1 MSSVLDAMT
10 RRFNVGDY
18 GGGDEP
24 AAKGASLSWRDDPD
38 ETLSDWRIEVN
49 VPDAARN
56 SKTYH
61 VHKVVIAGGP
71 RKSDYFVRQCRGNG
85 ASRLAEAARGE
96 SKLDLDAE
104 AAEAMPAFL
113 DYVYTGELQAT
124 KENACALF
132 HLAEY
137 TANPSLH
144 AEVKLYLE
152 ESLDYTCAP
161 TYIAHAHLFS
171 QDKLIDAAVEAAAEQ
186 LQLYADHVFLP
197 GDNRFDP
204 ATADNFSGCPE
215 LHDLFALHHTLFA
228 RVVTSDHRPEQ
239 SCETGVGIL
248 SKRRARTG
256 KKRCCRWHRRRSGG
270 GRSRLR
276 RRKLQRHARERRR
289 PRSAQLRRLHHR
301 PRRCLPCRS
310 GPDCPQMC
318 SSSFWATCCCSRAA
332 RTLSTSPLTLRV
344 RHTFVS
350 AYGVSVA
357 VSANAEGHFAHESD
371 SDGSDERLDPCIMY
385 TAVWLCAASRARL
398 ISINH

>member
-1 MSSVLDAMT
+1 MT
-10 RRFNVGDY
+10 RRFNVGLY
-18 GGGDEP
+18 GGGNEP
-24 AAKGASLSWRDDPD
+24 AAKGALLSWRDDPD

-104 AAEAMPAFL
+104 AAEALPAFL

-197 GDNRFDP
+197 GDHRFDP

-228 RVVTSDHRPEQ
+228 RVVTSDHRPEADHGGGYHGGGYYHQ
-239 SCETGVGIL
+239 RHGGAGVSWCVVRLVADYCTRRADASFLEAVVDESFLDNLGSDVAMPLLEAAMKHPGSDASTKLRDRCIQKAGEDWKKTL
-248 SKRRARTG
+248 LPLAQKEKRRREEQAAAEEAAAAHSRKKKAAKRT
-256 KKRCCRWHRRRSGG
+256 
-270 GRSRLR
+270 
-276 RRKLQRHARERRR
+276 A
-289 PRSAQLRRLHHR
+289 PPAA
-301 PRRCLPCRS
+301 
-310 GPDCPQMC
+310 
-318 SSSFWATCCCSRAA
+318 SSSETVPAM
-332 RTLSTSPLTLRV
+332 PLGPGLP
-344 RHTFVS
+344 
-350 AYGVSVA
+350 ADMQLKLLGDMLLQQGG
-357 VSANAEGHFAHESD
+357 E
-371 SDGSDERLDPCIMY
+371 DPFD
-385 TAVWLCAASRARL
+385 
-398 ISINH
+398 